1 MWPKVNTFEQLNKA
15 LSDRGVLAT
24 KTEQRHDDSITY
36 KVVHYEYH
44 LESACGTQAPL
55 ITVDYGVSGD
65 GWIFR
70 ILSAEVFPVTLD
82 EEGSVLDRGDG
93 VSLVEQI
100 NDACH
105 LPRCMS
111 KTFDVVFQNDEVE
124 ATLAEIIE
132 TNLKR

>member
-1 MWPKVNTFEQLNKA
+1 MWTKINTFEQLDKA
-15 LSDRGVLAT
+15 LSDRGILAT
-24 KTEQRHDDSITY
+24 KKEKSHNDGITD

-44 LESACGTQAPL
+44 LETACGTHAPI
-55 ITVDYGVSGD
+55 ITVDYCVSGD
-65 GWIFR
+65 GGIFR
-70 ILSAEVFPVTLD
+70 ILSAEMFLVTLG
-82 EEGSVLDRGDG
+82 EEGSVLDRGEG

-100 NDACH
+100 NEACH

-111 KTFDVVFQNDEVE
+111 KTFDVVFQNGEVE